1 MSSSSGDESET
12 ERKGRRKVK
21 LVTNLS
27 GGRPTGGRQVAD
39 SDLSSSSFVED
50 GGDSE
55 EEVKPLK
62 KRRISGGLGGRVDRL
77 GFDKPPCREVLCYLH
92 FFTFYNT
99 VRLGFHLSRVLP
111 LAMVLGALL
120 CFHNCSQ
127 VLCVCFV

>member
-1 MSSSSGDESET
+1 MKSQLRRGRPPRPPPPPPSPSPSPSPPPSPPRRNLRPRLTPRPLLEDFYGMSSSSGDESET

-62 KRRISGGLGGRVDRL
+62 KRRISGG
-77 GFDKPPCREVLCYLH
+77 
-92 FFTFYNT
+92 
-99 VRLGFHLSRVLP
+99 
-111 LAMVLGALL
+111 
-120 CFHNCSQ
+120 
-127 VLCVCFV
+127 

>member
-99 VRLGFHLSRVLP
+99 EIRVSLEQSITPSYGFR
-111 LAMVLGALL
+111 
-120 CFHNCSQ
+120 CFIMFSQCSQ